1 MSDSLGIENF
11 SGSDSTSAIRQSF
24 GNPNPISV
32 PSFENDRKTIRP
44 TRNFT
49 RPRTNASLLRGSVAA
64 NARTSSTVTATTP
77 GYEPPPR
84 PRDGRPSKDS
94 WARTSFARTCCG
106 RRTGRT
112 RLANARW
119 GRAGV
124 PRLRSY
130 NRGVEFDRFTVT
142 WLVLRPD
149 APVLDEAASAAL
161 QDAGGKAW
169 QDTSDGDSP
178 AQALDFARRRGLGHP
193 MTSLR
198 GLFR

>member
-49 RPRTNASLLRGSVAA
+49 RPRTSASLLRGSVAA

-77 GYEPPPR
+77 GYEPPRR
-84 PRDGRPSKDS
+84 PRDGRPS
-94 WARTSFARTCCG
+94 RTHGLERVSRGPVAVAEQVEHALP
-106 RRTGRT
+106 T
-112 RLANARW
+112 RAAVAQMS
-119 GRAGV
+119 RAYAPIIG
-124 PRLRSY
+124 
-130 NRGVEFDRFTVT
+130 GVEFDRFTVT

-198 GLFR
+198 